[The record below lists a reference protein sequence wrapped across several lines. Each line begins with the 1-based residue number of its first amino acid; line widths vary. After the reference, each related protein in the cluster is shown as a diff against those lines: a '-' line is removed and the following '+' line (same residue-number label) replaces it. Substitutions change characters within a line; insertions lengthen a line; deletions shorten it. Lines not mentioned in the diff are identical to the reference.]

1 MLRRLSLSLL
11 LAGAGPLAA
20 QPPATNG
27 SVGDSLRLEAERA
40 LADGRPWKATRT
52 ISPLLALPVTRTPE
66 TLLLAARAAA
76 EWEGWSTVIELLLGQ
91 SWLDSQ
97 FEGDGRALLAR
108 AMVERGDPGA
118 AEHARFAIYVAV
130 DAERRGARLI
140 TLARAHDRAGRYDS
154 AAVAYQR
161 AAANLPDLADWLRLR
176 AAGNLADSTQ
186 RFTLHGQV
194 RLPAAVD
201 RIWWTEALAR
211 ERFNDQ
217 AGAAAVY
224 DRLGVRLSAV
234 RLRIA
239 ATDDSVTRRQL
250 RRQLIELLP
259 ILPVAEIADAL
270 DLLDRSFAPLP
281 LTDEIVAARRAASAG
296 LTERAARGFARS
308 GGPGLFTDDDRI
320 TYGSVLARLGRHGEA
335 IGQFERVRNRA
346 RLAEARYQRARSL
359 LRSAGEERGLEA
371 LQLVR
376 DSFPN
381 DSLWAATAGWLI
393 ADVAVDDGADSLALG
408 EFDLVARRFPRT
420 THGDR
425 SAFQAAL
432 LTYLKGDYSAAAP
445 QFEAVADRK
454 PGSGES
460 TAGFYWA
467 GRAWEALGDTA
478 RAHGRWRTLLEQFP
492 QSYYVVP
499 AARRLGVKPWPDLDR
514 AGTREPDAGIRD
526 ALERARRLYRFGL
539 DFESRLEYE
548 RVQRIPAS
556 TAALI
561 ETGQALFNAGHAS
574 RGLRLGQRALDR
586 GATYDDAL
594 LRLLYPLPARDV
606 LEAEAGT
613 QSLPPFLMAGLIR
626 QESLFDP
633 MARSRADARGLM
645 QVLPRVGESYARREG
660 LPEWDPVLLYQPD
673 VNIHFGLLHYAER
686 QTDYSGRAEL
696 ALAAYNAGTIPVERW
711 LNRTGS
717 SDPEV
722 FIERIPYVETRD
734 YVRRVLYN
742 QARYEAL
749 YRESLQP

>member
-1 MLRRLSLSLL
+1 MHRRFHLFLL
-11 LAGAGPLAA
+11 LAGAGPLVA

-40 LADGRPWKATRT
+40 LADRRPWKATRT
-52 ISPLLALPVTRTPE
+52 ITPLLALPVTRTPE

-76 EWEGWSTVIELLLGQ
+76 DWEGWATVIDLLIGQ
-91 SWLDSQ
+91 SWLDSR
-97 FEGDGRALLAR
+97 FEGDGRAILAR

-176 AAGNLADSTQ
+176 AVGNLADSVQ
-186 RFTLHGQV
+186 RSTLLGQV

-211 ERFNDQ
+211 ERFNDL
-217 AGAAAVY
+217 AGAAQVY
-224 DRLGVRLSAV
+224 DRLGARLSAL

-239 ATDDSVTRRQL
+239 ATDDSAARRQL

-259 ILPVAEIADAL
+259 RLPAGEIGEAL
-270 DLLDRSFAPLP
+270 DLLDRAFAPLP
-281 LTDEIVAARRAASAG
+281 LTDEIVAARRAATAG
-296 LTERAARGFARS
+296 LLERAARGFARS
-308 GGPGLFTDDDRI
+308 GGPGVFTEDDRI
-320 TYGSVLARLGRHGEA
+320 VYGTVLARLGRHREA
-335 IGQFERVRNRA
+335 IGQFERVRSRD
-346 RLAEARYQRARSL
+346 RLAEARYHRARSL
-359 LRSAGEERGLEA
+359 FRTAGEKPGLEA
-371 LQLVR
+371 LQQVR

-381 DSLWAATAGWLI
+381 DSIWAATAGWLI
-393 ADVAVDDGADSLALG
+393 ADAAVDEGADSLALG

-425 SAFQAAL
+425 SGFQAAL
-432 LTYLKGDYSAAAP
+432 LTYLKGDYAAAAA

-467 GRAWEALGDTA
+467 GRAWEAAGDTT
-478 RAHGRWRTLLEQFP
+478 RAHTRWRTLLEQFP

-499 AARRLGVKPWPDLDR
+499 ASRRLGVKPWADLARTGPPAADS
-514 AGTREPDAGIRD
+514 GVHQ
-526 ALERARRLYRFGL
+526 ALERARRLNRLGL
-539 DFESRLEYE
+539 EFESRLEYE
-548 RVQRIPAS
+548 RAQRIPAS
-556 TAALI
+556 VAALI
-561 ETGQALFNAGHAS
+561 GTGHALFDAGHAS
-574 RGLRLGQRALDR
+574 RGLRLAQRALDR
-586 GATYDDAL
+586 GATHDDAL

-606 LEAEAGT
+606 LEAEAGAL
-613 QSLPPFLMAGLIR
+613 SLPPFLMAGLIR

-633 MARSRADARGLM
+633 MALSRADARGLM
-645 QVLPRVGESYARREG
+645 QVLPRVGAAYARQEG

-686 QTDYSGRAEL
+686 QADYSGRAEL
-696 ALAAYNAGTIPVERW
+696 ALAAYNAGSIPVNRW
-711 LNRTGS
+711 LTRTGS
-717 SDPEV
+717 ADPEV

-734 YVRRVLYN
+734 YVRRVLFN
-742 QARYEAL
+742 QARYESL